1 MSKMEEKLA
10 QLFGRLAEIGGEEG
24 LELDP
29 NKNYLEYIVETSGYF
44 VRLLQKSHSELL
56 RIPLPTQKQH
66 NQMDEINIHIDE
78 FLMVG
83 EMGRVAQFWMQQGNP
98 VEALN
103 AATIAGVMWHSI
115 FITKGYEKMLKN
127 LNAGRSKGV
136 EEKKAIAESRHALI
150 KTSLDD
156 LYKHGEGWKMTYPK
170 ISALLIEKKL
180 SKYTETQT
188 LKLVKKYAQ
197 EIKEKYRQK

>member
-1 MSKMEEKLA
+1 MSGKEEKLA

-29 NKNYLEYIVETSGYF
+29 NKNYLEYIVKTSGYF

-66 NQMDEINIHIDE
+66 NQMDEIKIHVDE

-83 EMGRVAQFWMQQGNP
+83 EMGRVAQFWIERGNAD
-98 VEALN
+98 EALN
-103 AATIAGVMWHSI
+103 AATAAGVMWHSI
-115 FITKGYEKMLKN
+115 FITKGYEKILKN

-136 EEKKAIAESRHALI
+136 EDKKAIAESRHALI
-150 KTSLDD
+150 KKALDH
-156 LYKHGEGWKMTYPK
+156 LYKHGKGWQMSYPQ
-170 ISALLIEKKL
+170 ISVFLIDKKV
-180 SKYTETQT
+180 SEYTETQT
-188 LKLVKKYAQ
+188 LKLVKKYAP
-197 EIKEKYRQK
+197 ELKEKNRQK